1 MDIRIKEAVD
11 LFQEVMFYGTER
23 VIKSI
28 DDPLWKEFSP
38 EQIQMLKLVSK
49 EKRITSSR
57 LAALQAVHKSAISSR
72 IKKLLQKDVIRFVQ
86 TEQQDRREKLVELT
100 DRGKEVLVQSDKV
113 LTDYIENLLAQ
124 HVNDEEIDQFLT
136 IFRKLKD
143 IIKAD
148 GVS

>member
-1 MDIRIKEAVD
+1 MDVRIKEAVD

-38 EQIQMLKLVSK
+38 EQMQMLKLIGK
-49 EKRITSSR
+49 EKRMTSSR
-57 LAALQAVHKSAISSR
+57 LAVLQSVHKSAISSR
-72 IKKLLQKDVIRFVQ
+72 IKKLLQKAVIRFVQ
-86 TEQQDRREKLVELT
+86 TEHQDRREKLIELT
-100 DRGKEVLVQSDKV
+100 EEGKKVLAQSDKV

-143 IIKAD
+143 IIKTD